1 MPPLWCISAIVFAIF
16 ALSWRATTSFAWA
29 AATLAV
35 RMLFVAVRAA
45 TEAQSLAVLV
55 ARLVM
60 TSTVSY
66 W

>member
-45 TEAQSLAVLV
+45 TEAQSVAVAV
-55 ARLVM
+55 ARLAM
-60 TSTVSY
+60 ESTIY
-66 W
+66 CW